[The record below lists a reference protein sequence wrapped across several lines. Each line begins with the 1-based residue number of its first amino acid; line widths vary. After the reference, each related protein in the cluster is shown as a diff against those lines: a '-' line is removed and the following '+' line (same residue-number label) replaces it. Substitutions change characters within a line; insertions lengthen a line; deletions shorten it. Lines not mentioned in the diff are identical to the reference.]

1 VDFFRRKKS
10 RSGFF
15 PKEKITK
22 RKMRKTQKLAKIL
35 ISLAENKS
43 QREKEEIVKN
53 FLEILKQKKK
63 IPLLNKILKE
73 VKREIKKKEVS
84 LTVARKI
91 DEDAFAQ
98 IKAKINEVFG
108 KEKETKIKIDE
119 NIIGGFLV
127 KSRDYLIDASI
138 KGMLN
143 KLRYYG
149 EYF

>member
-1 VDFFRRKKS
+1 
-10 RSGFF
+10 
-15 PKEKITK
+15 
-22 RKMRKTQKLAKIL
+22 MRKTQKLAKIL
-35 ISLAENKS
+35 ISLSENKS
-43 QREKEEIVKN
+43 QQEKEEIVKN
-53 FLEILKQKKK
+53 FLEVLKQKKK
-63 IPLLNKILKE
+63 IPLLSKILKE
-73 VKREIKKKEVS
+73 VKREIKKKEVQ
-84 LTVARKI
+84 LTVARKL

-98 IKAKINEVFG
+98 IKAKIIKVFG

-149 EYF
+149 EHF

>member
-1 VDFFRRKKS
+1 
-10 RSGFF
+10 
-15 PKEKITK
+15 
-22 RKMRKTQKLAKIL
+22 MRKTQKLAKIL

-53 FLEILKQKKK
+53 FLEILKQKKN

-73 VKREIKKKEVS
+73 VKREIKKKEVN
-84 LTVARKI
+84 LTVARKL

>member
-1 VDFFRRKKS
+1 
-10 RSGFF
+10 
-15 PKEKITK
+15 
-22 RKMRKTQKLAKIL
+22 M
-35 ISLAENKS
+35 
-43 QREKEEIVKN
+43 
-53 FLEILKQKKK
+53 
-63 IPLLNKILKE
+63 
-73 VKREIKKKEVS
+73 KREIKKKEVS

>member
-1 VDFFRRKKS
+1 
-10 RSGFF
+10 
-15 PKEKITK
+15 
-22 RKMRKTQKLAKIL
+22 MRKTQKLAKIL

-43 QREKEEIVKN
+43 QQGKEEIVKN
-53 FLEILKQKKK
+53 FLEVLKQIKK
-63 IPLLNKILKE
+63 IHLLNKILKE
-73 VKREIKKKEVS
+73 VKREIKKKEVR

-98 IKAKINEVFG
+98 IKAKINDVFG

-143 KLRYYG
+143 QIKSKILLYG
-149 EYF
+149 EHF